1 LTFLTR
7 AAYKRRSIDPSVGR
21 FSGEKS
27 RIRTIVWL
35 RLSALSLEEV
45 MRKKLLRLLRIAPLA
60 LLFASVASAQTTGTV
75 IGVVTDAS
83 TGKAVPGALVI
94 ATSPNLQ
101 GEQTAVT
108 DNSGNFRLPQLPP
121 GQYRLAVQLEGYKPA
136 ERSDIQIRLDKTIRA
151 NLAMVPE
158 AVEMEEQVVRTG
170 SAAPVINVGSAEA
183 GAVVTKEFVA
193 SVPVGRDFQAVAVV
207 TPGAQTDTYGIGF
220 AGSQSPENAYILD
233 GLNVSDPVYGTLG
246 SNLLT
251 NFFEEVDVKTG
262 SFSAE
267 YGRATGGVM
276 NVVTKTGSNEFHGSV
291 FSNFTPYFL
300 VQPDSPAFGRT
311 NESIWGE
318 LTPGE
323 GAYDLDLGFEVGGPI
338 QKDKL
343 WFYAGF
349 APVIQK
355 RYVERFLRSNE
366 LTSTGALLRENG
378 VVQQNEIEGT
388 RRSYDYGQTEY
399 QFAGKLTYLLNENH
413 NVTLSTYAVPNSRD
427 FLFNFNSSES
437 RRLGHDDSM
446 SYDLIGRYSGKF
458 LEKRLIV
465 EATGGWHYQSLA
477 DDPVTMAGVNQRTT
491 PTIQYSGNWNL
502 RTFEEGAPPV
512 CDNGL
517 LACPVANY
525 LQGGY
530 DFGNDYN
537 SNRFSGRLS
546 GSYLFDLLGSHNAK
560 AGIDLE
566 RNYYDITKWY
576 SGNARYGMVANDTE
590 MFALRSY
597 ASVTGGASTNLNGE
611 ALNFIDNETS
621 ESATNSFA
629 YYLQD
634 SWQVGTTGVTI
645 NAGLRL
651 ETQSMESLSANVEG
665 FTINNMWSPRLQA
678 IWDFTGTGRGKL
690 GASWGRFYYAIPL
703 DMGDRAFGNEQQG
716 SFSYDIAGCENAP
729 TNLSPNA
736 RGARTTAFDPKLNNC
751 PFYDFGGGETL
762 IEQIG
767 GVTPVDPELEGM
779 FVDMFGA
786 QAEYEVLPDLS
797 VGIEWNARR
806 QDTVIEDMSFDDGH
820 NYYITNPGK
829 RAPFTAQDIEGNPVT
844 YDSKR
849 VTSDDPFT
857 GTGVSVNMP
866 VPERSYDGVT
876 LKVMKNF
883 SNNWLAQ
890 ASYTYSQLRGNY
902 AGVFRVEDGQLD
914 PGITSE
920 YDLATLMANRSGFLP
935 GDAPHQLKLFGAY
948 TWNFGPRMNLTASG
962 AYTGT
967 SGTPVNA
974 LGRHPL
980 YGNGQAFIVQRGMAG
995 RTPFVNRVDLG
1006 GRFAYTIT
1014 PPYAINLSLDV
1025 FNVLNSEEIVNIDEN
1040 YTFDAVQPIV
1050 GAQCSNKDAASSSN
1064 PAGALAADCP
1074 QIGYLRTTD
1083 GRPVTVNP
1091 NFGKAEAVSTAYQ
1104 TPLYFRVGVGLSF

>member
-1 LTFLTR
+1 
-7 AAYKRRSIDPSVGR
+7 
-21 FSGEKS
+21 
-27 RIRTIVWL
+27 
-35 RLSALSLEEV
+35 

-83 TGKAVPGALVI
+83 TGKAVPGALII

-108 DNSGNFRLPQLPP
+108 DNSGNFRLPLLPP

-170 SAAPVINVGSAEA
+170 SAAPVINVGSAES
-183 GAVVTKEFVA
+183 GAVVSKEFMA
-193 SVPVGRDFQAVAVV
+193 SIPVGRSFQAVAVV
-207 TPGAQTDTYGIGF
+207 TPQAQGDFYGVGF

-233 GLNVSDPVYGTLG
+233 GLNVSDPVFGTLG
-246 SNLLT
+246 SNLLS
-251 NFFEEVDVKTG
+251 NFLEEIDVKTG
-262 SFSAE
+262 SFNAE

-276 NVVTKTGSNEFHGSV
+276 NVVTKSGSNEFHGSV

-300 VQPDSPAFGRT
+300 VQPDSPEYGRT
-311 NESIWGE
+311 GEAIWGQ
-318 LTPGE
+318 LTPSE

-349 APVIQK
+349 APVFTK
-355 RYVERFLRSNE
+355 RYAERFFRGNE
-366 LTSTGALLRENG
+366 LDPTIPNASGMVDNRRRDASGAIL
-378 VVQQNEIEGT
+378 QHEIPGT
-388 RRSYDYGQTEY
+388 RQGFDYDSQSY

-413 NVTLSTYAVPNSRD
+413 NLTLSTYAVPDSNTQLFAFNNSP
-427 FLFNFNSSES
+427 S
-437 RRLGHDDSM
+437 RRTFAEDM
-446 SYDLIGRYSGKF
+446 FAYDLIGRYAGKF

-465 EATGGWHYQSLA
+465 EAVGGWHYQSFA
-477 DDPVTMAGVNQRTT
+477 DDPQTVAGVSQADT
-491 PTIQYSGNWNL
+491 PSLQLFRNWRL
-502 RTFEEGAPPV
+502 GVFEAVPEECNA
-512 CDNGL
+512 GL
-517 LACPVANY
+517 FSCNVANY
-525 LQGGY
+525 VTGGY
-530 DFGNDYN
+530 GFWSDYT
-537 SNRFSGRLS
+537 SNRFASRIS
-546 GSYLFDLLGSHNAK
+546 ASYLFDALGSHNAK

-566 RNYYDITKWY
+566 RNYYDVTKYY
-576 SGNARYGMVANDTE
+576 SGGQALGFDPQGSATGITDGVA
-590 MFALRSY
+590 ALRSY
-597 ASVTGGASTNLNGE
+597 GTVNDPTAEDPKVSLDPTGQYF
-611 ALNFIDNETS
+611 NFTPNSTS

-634 SWQVGTTGVTI
+634 SWQLGNTGVTI

-651 ETQSMESLSANVEG
+651 ETQSMESLSADIEG
-665 FTINNMWSPRLQA
+665 FSINNMWSPRVQA

-690 GASWGRFYYAIPL
+690 AGSYGRFYYAIPL
-703 DMGDRAFGNEQQG
+703 DMGDRAFGNEQQAELYYQ
-716 SFSYDIAGCENAP
+716 FAGPCANQTANFNQING
-729 TNLSPNA
+729 NLKTP
-736 RGARTTAFDPKLNNC
+736 FDPRNDAAAPANAANC
-751 PFYDFGGGETL
+751 PYYNFAAEGDPAEGYFA
-762 IEQIG
+762 QIG
-767 GVTPVDPELEGM
+767 GVTPVDPKLEGM
-779 FVDMFGA
+779 YVDQFGA

-797 VGIEWNARR
+797 VGIEYTGRR
-806 QDTVIEDMSFDDGH
+806 QDTVIEDMSFDDGV

-829 RAPFTAQDIEGNPVT
+829 RDPFTADGQV
-844 YDSKR
+844 YDSK
-849 VTSDDPFT
+849 VVSSDDPFT
-857 GTGVSVNMP
+857 GTSVSVNMP
-866 VPERSYDGVT
+866 VPERSYDAVT
-876 LKVMKNF
+876 LKVSKGF

-902 AGVFRVEDGQLD
+902 AGVFRPEDNQLD
-914 PGITSE
+914 PGITAE
-920 YDLATLMANRSGFLP
+920 YDLATLMANRAGFLP
-935 GDAPHQLKLFGAY
+935 GDAPHALKLFGAY
-948 TWNFGPRMNLTASG
+948 TWNFGPRMNLTAST

-1014 PPYAINLSLDV
+1014 PPYAVQLSLDV

-1050 GAQCSNKDAASSSN
+1050 GAQCKNKDAASASN
-1064 PAGALAADCP
+1064 PAAALGADCP
-1074 QIGYLRTTD
+1074 QVGFLKTTD

-1104 TPLYFRVGVGLSF
+1104 VPLYFRVGVGLTF

>member
-1 LTFLTR
+1 
-7 AAYKRRSIDPSVGR
+7 
-21 FSGEKS
+21 
-27 RIRTIVWL
+27 
-35 RLSALSLEEV
+35 

-170 SAAPVINVGSAEA
+170 SAAPVVNVGSAES

-193 SVPVGRDFQAVAVV
+193 SIPVGRDFQAVAVV

-267 YGRATGGVM
+267 YGRTTGGVM

-291 FSNFTPYFL
+291 FSNVTPYFL

-311 NESIWGE
+311 NEAIWGE

-343 WFYAGF
+343 WFYLGF
-349 APVIQK
+349 APQFEQ
-355 RYVERFLRSNE
+355 RYAQRFLRSNQLNAGDDPATPQVE
-366 LTSTGALLRENG
+366 TAGSLHRVNG
-378 VVQQNEIEGT
+378 VVQQDEIDGT
-388 RRSYDYGQTEY
+388 RRTYDYNDVTY
-399 QFAGKLTYLLNENH
+399 NVVGKLTYLLNENH
-413 NVTLSTYAVPNSRD
+413 NLTLSTYAVPTSND

-437 RRLGHDDSM
+437 RRMGHDDQLA
-446 SYDLIGRYSGKF
+446 YDLIGRYSGKF
-458 LEKRLIV
+458 LDKRFIV
-465 EATGGWHYQSLA
+465 EAVGGWHYQSLA
-477 DDPVTMAGVNQRTT
+477 DDPVTMAGVDQRTT
-491 PTIQYSGNWNL
+491 PTFDYLGNWNL
-502 RTFEEGAPPV
+502 RTLEADAPAV
-512 CDNGL
+512 CAGGL
-517 LACPVANY
+517 NSCLVSRY

-530 DFGNDYN
+530 DFGNDYT
-537 SNRFSGRLS
+537 SNRFASRLS
-546 GSYLFDLLGSHNAK
+546 GSYLFDMLGSHNAK

-576 SGNARYGMVANDTE
+576 SGNVRYGVSADDSE
-590 MFALRSY
+590 FAALRAY
-597 ASVTGGASTNLNGE
+597 ASVAGGASADPNDLT
-611 ALNFIDNETS
+611 FIDNETS
-621 ESATNSFA
+621 ESATNSFS

-634 SWQVGTTGVTI
+634 SWQVGNTGLTI

-665 FTINNMWSPRLQA
+665 FSINNMWSPRLQA
-678 IWDFTGTGRGKL
+678 IWDFTGTGRGKI

-703 DMGDRAFGNEQQG
+703 DMGDRAFGNEQQAEFALDVANCTG
-716 SFSYDIAGCENAP
+716 GNAP
-729 TNLSPNA
+729 YATNLGA
-736 RGARTTAFDPKLNNC
+736 DVTGARATTFDPKAAGC
-751 PFYDFGGGETL
+751 AFVDQGASTVS
-762 IEQIG
+762 QIG

-779 FVDMFGA
+779 YVDMFGA

-797 VGIEWNARR
+797 VGVEWNARR

-829 RAPFTAQDIEGNPVT
+829 RAPFSSTDIEGNTVT
-844 YDSKR
+844 YNSKV
-849 VTSDDPFT
+849 VTSVDPFT
-857 GTGVSVNMP
+857 GADVSVNMP

-876 LKVMKNF
+876 LKVTKNF

-935 GDAPHQLKLFGAY
+935 GDAPHQLKLYGAY

-962 AYTGT
+962 AYSGA

-995 RTPFVNRVDLG
+995 RTPFLNRVDLG

-1014 PPYAINLSLDV
+1014 PPYALQLSVDV
-1025 FNVLNSEEIVNIDEN
+1025 FNVLNSEEIVDIDEN

-1050 GAQCSNKDAASSSN
+1050 GAQCNGKDAVSASN
-1064 PAGALAADCP
+1064 PTAALAADCP
-1074 QIGYLRTTD
+1074 QIGYLKTTD

-1091 NFGKAEAVSTAYQ
+1091 NFGRANNVSTAYQ
-1104 TPLYFRVGVGLSF
+1104 TPLYFRVGVGLTF

>member
-1 LTFLTR
+1 
-7 AAYKRRSIDPSVGR
+7 
-21 FSGEKS
+21 
-27 RIRTIVWL
+27 
-35 RLSALSLEEV
+35 

-108 DNSGNFRLPQLPP
+108 DNNGNFRLPLLPP
-121 GQYRLAVQLEGYKPA
+121 GSYRLAVQLEGYKPA

-151 NLAMVPE
+151 NLAVVPE
-158 AVEMEEQVVRTG
+158 AVQMEEQVVRTG
-170 SAAPVINVGSAEA
+170 SAAPVVNVGSAEA
-183 GAVVTKEFVA
+183 GAVVTKEFMA
-193 SVPVGRDFQAVAVV
+193 SVPVGRSFESVAVV
-207 TPGAQTDTYGIGF
+207 TPGAQVDTYGVGF

-233 GLNVSDPVYGTLG
+233 GLNVTDPVYGTLG
-246 SNLLT
+246 SNLLP
-251 NFFEEVDVKTG
+251 NFLEEIDIKTG
-262 SFSAE
+262 SFNAE

-276 NVVTKTGSNEFHGSV
+276 SVVTKTGSNEFHGSV

-300 VQPDSPAFGRT
+300 VQPDSPAYGRT
-311 NESIWGE
+311 AESIWGE

-323 GAYDLDLGFEVGGPI
+323 GSYDLDFGFEIGGPI

-349 APVIQK
+349 APVLEK
-355 RYVERFLRSNE
+355 RYAERFLRANE
-366 LTSTGALLRENG
+366 LNSDGSMVRENG
-378 VVQQNEIEGT
+378 VVQQRELEGT
-388 RRSYDYGQTEY
+388 RRQYDYGTTQY

-413 NVTLSTYAVPNSRD
+413 NLTLSTYAVPNSRED
-427 FLFNFNSSES
+427 LRNFNSSAS
-437 RRLGHDDSM
+437 RHIYREDIM

-477 DDPVTMAGVNQRTT
+477 DDPRVEAGVDQRTT
-491 PTIQYSGNWNL
+491 PTIRYDGGNWNL
-502 RTFEEGAPPV
+502 RTFEADAPLD
-512 CDNGL
+512 CDAGL

-530 DFGNDYN
+530 DFGNDYTG
-537 SNRFSGRLS
+537 NRFSGKFS

-560 AGIDLE
+560 AGVDLE

-576 SGNARYGMVANDTE
+576 SGNARYGITPGDTE
-590 MFALRSY
+590 MYALRAY
-597 ASVTGGASTNLNGE
+597 ALVNGGISTDGNDLQ
-611 ALNFIDNETS
+611 FIDNEGS

-634 SWQVGTTGVTI
+634 SWQVGTTGLTI

-651 ETQSMESLSANVEG
+651 ETQSMESLSADIDG
-665 FTINNMWSPRLQA
+665 FSINNMWSPRLGA
-678 IWDFTGTGRGKL
+678 VWDFTGTGRGKV
-690 GASWGRFYYAIPL
+690 GASWGRFYYSIPL
-703 DMGDRAFGNEQQG
+703 DMGDRAFGNEQQAEY
-716 SFSYDIAGCENAP
+716 SYDIASCANPGATYP
-729 TNLSPNA
+729 TSLGNNV
-736 RGARTTAFDPKLNNC
+736 RGARTNAFDPKAAGC
-751 PFYDFGGGETL
+751 PFYDFEGDGTTAVA
-762 IEQIG
+762 QIG

-779 FVDMFGA
+779 YVDMFGA

-806 QDTVIEDMSFDDGH
+806 QDTVIEDMSFDDGN

-829 RAPFTAQDIEGNPVT
+829 RDPFTANNIEGDPVT
-844 YDSKR
+844 YNSKQ
-849 VTSDDPFT
+849 VSSDDPFT
-857 GTGVSVNMP
+857 GNSVLVNMP
-866 VPERSYDGVT
+866 KPERSYDGVT
-876 LKVMKNF
+876 FKVMKNF

-935 GDAPHQLKLFGAY
+935 GDAPHQVKLFGAY

-980 YGNGQAFIVQRGMAG
+980 YGPGQAFIVQRGMAG

-1014 PPYAINLSLDV
+1014 PPYAIQFSLDV
-1025 FNVLNSEEIVNIDEN
+1025 FNLLNSEEVVNIDEN

-1050 GAQCSNKDAASSSN
+1050 GAQCSSKDAASSSN
-1064 PAGALAADCP
+1064 PIAAIAADCP
-1074 QIGYLRTTD
+1074 QITSLRTTD

-1104 TPLYFRVGVGLSF
+1104 TPLYFRVGVGLTF

>member
-1 LTFLTR
+1 
-7 AAYKRRSIDPSVGR
+7 
-21 FSGEKS
+21 
-27 RIRTIVWL
+27 
-35 RLSALSLEEV
+35 

-60 LLFASVASAQTTGTV
+60 LLFAGVASAQTTGTV

-83 TGKAVPGALVI
+83 TGKAVPGALII

-136 ERSDIQIRLDKTIRA
+136 ERGDIQIRLDKTIRA

-158 AVEMEEQVVRTG
+158 AVQMEEQVVRTG
-170 SAAPVINVGSAEA
+170 SAAPVVNVGSAES

-207 TPGAQTDTYGIGF
+207 TPGAQVDTYGIGF

-246 SNLLT
+246 SNLLS
-251 NFFEEVDVKTG
+251 NFLEEVDIKTG
-262 SFSAE
+262 NFSAE

-276 NVVTKTGSNEFHGSV
+276 NVVTKSGSNEFHGSV

-300 VQPDSPAFGRT
+300 VQPDSPAFGRA
-311 NESIWGE
+311 NEAIWGQ

-323 GAYDLDLGFEVGGPI
+323 GAYDLDFGFEVGGPI

-349 APVIQK
+349 APVLEK
-355 RYVERFLRSNE
+355 RSAQRFLRANE
-366 LTSTGALLRENG
+366 LDPLATGTDNRLRVNG
-378 VVQQNEIEGT
+378 VVQQYELEGT
-388 RRSYDYGQTEY
+388 RRTYDYETTQY

-413 NVTLSTYAVPNSRD
+413 NLTLSTYAVPNSRD
-427 FLFNFNSSES
+427 FLFDFNASES
-437 RRLGHDDSM
+437 RRLGHDDSL

-458 LEKRLIV
+458 FEKRFIL

-477 DDPVTMAGVNQRTT
+477 DDPVTMAGVDQRTT
-491 PTIQYSGNWNL
+491 PTIRYSGVWNL
-502 RTFEEGAPPV
+502 ATLEADAPAA
-512 CDNGL
+512 CDAGL
-517 LACPVANY
+517 YACNVQNY
-525 LQGGY
+525 FQGGY

-537 SNRFSGRLS
+537 SNRFSSRLS
-546 GSYLFDLLGSHNAK
+546 GSYLFDMFGSHNAK

-576 SGNARYGMVANDTE
+576 SGNARYGINPDDTE

-597 ASVTGGASTNLNGE
+597 ASVNGGASTDFRD
-611 ALNFIDNETS
+611 LNFIDNETS
-621 ESATNSFA
+621 ESATNSFS

-634 SWQVGTTGVTI
+634 SWQLGNTGVTL

-651 ETQSMESLSANVEG
+651 ETQSMESLSADVEG
-665 FTINNMWSPRLQA
+665 FSINNMWSPRLQA
-678 IWDFTGTGRGKL
+678 VWDFTGTGRGKV
-690 GASWGRFYYAIPL
+690 GASWGRFYYSIPL
-703 DMGDRAFGNEQQG
+703 DMGDRAFGNEQQAE
-716 SFSYDIAGCENAP
+716 FSYDIANCAGAP
-729 TNLSPNA
+729 TSLGA
-736 RGARTTAFDPKLNNC
+736 TDRGARTTAFNPKTAGC
-751 PFYDFGGGETL
+751 PFYDFNEDGTTE
-762 IEQIG
+762 IAQIG
-767 GVTPVDPELEGM
+767 GITPVDPELEGM
-779 FVDMFGA
+779 YVDMFGA

-797 VGIEWNARR
+797 VGVEWNARR
-806 QDTVIEDMSFDDGH
+806 QDTVIEDMSFDDGN

-829 RAPFTAQDIEGNPVT
+829 RDPFTANNIEGDPVV
-844 YDSKR
+844 YDSKN
-849 VTSDDPFT
+849 VSSDDPFT
-857 GTGVSVNMP
+857 GNSVSVNMP
-866 VPERSYDGVT
+866 LPERSYDGVT

-935 GDAPHQLKLFGAY
+935 GDAPHQVKLFGAY
-948 TWNFGPRMNLTASG
+948 TWNFGPRVNLTASG
-962 AYTGT
+962 GYTGT

-980 YGNGQAFIVQRGMAG
+980 YGNGQAFILQRGMAG

-1014 PPYAINLSLDV
+1014 PPYAVQLSVDV

-1050 GAQCSNKDAASSSN
+1050 GAQCNSKDAVSSSN
-1064 PAGALAADCP
+1064 PIGAIAADCP
-1074 QIGYLRTTD
+1074 QITSLRTTD

-1091 NFGKAEAVSTAYQ
+1091 NFGKAEALSTAYQ
-1104 TPLYFRVGVGLSF
+1104 TPLYFRVGVGLTF

>member
-1 LTFLTR
+1 
-7 AAYKRRSIDPSVGR
+7 
-21 FSGEKS
+21 
-27 RIRTIVWL
+27 
-35 RLSALSLEEV
+35 

-60 LLFASVASAQTTGTV
+60 FLFASVASAQTTGTV

-108 DNSGNFRLPQLPP
+108 DNSGNFRLPLLPP

-170 SAAPVINVGSAEA
+170 SAAPVVNVGSAES
-183 GAVVTKEFVA
+183 GGVVSKEFVA
-193 SVPVGRDFQAVAVV
+193 SIPVGRDFQAVAVV
-207 TPGAQTDTYGIGF
+207 TPGAQNDTYGIGF
-220 AGSQSPENAYILD
+220 AGAQSPENAYILD

-276 NVVTKTGSNEFHGSV
+276 NVVTKTGSNEYHGSV

-300 VQPDSPAFGRT
+300 IQPDSPAYGRA
-311 NESIWGE
+311 NEAIWGE

-323 GAYDLDLGFEVGGPI
+323 GSYDFDLGFEIGGPI

-343 WFYAGF
+343 WFYLGF
-349 APVIQK
+349 APQFEQ
-355 RYVERFLRSNE
+355 RYAQRFLRSNQ
-366 LTSTGALLRENG
+366 LNPDGTLLRVNG
-378 VVQQNEIEGT
+378 AVQQDEIDGT
-388 RRSYDYGQTEY
+388 RRTYDYNDVTY
-399 QFAGKLTYLLNENH
+399 NVVGKLTYLLNENH
-413 NVTLSTYAVPNSRD
+413 NLTLSTYAVPTSND

-437 RRLGHDDSM
+437 RRMGHDDQLA
-446 SYDLIGRYSGKF
+446 YDLIGRYSGKF
-458 LEKRLIV
+458 LDKRFIV
-465 EATGGWHYQSLA
+465 EAVGGWHYQSLA
-477 DDPVTMAGVNQRTT
+477 DDPVTMAGVDQRTT
-491 PTIQYSGNWNL
+491 PTFDHFGNWNL
-502 RTFEEGAPPV
+502 ATFEADAPGV
-512 CDNGL
+512 CTTVN
-517 LACPVANY
+517 ACTVSRY

-530 DFGNDYN
+530 DFGNDYT
-537 SNRFSGRLS
+537 SNRFASRLS

-566 RNYYDITKWY
+566 RNYYDVTKWY
-576 SGNARYGMVANDTE
+576 SGNARYSV
-590 MFALRSY
+590 FAGDPIFEAQRAY
-597 ASVTGGASTNLNGE
+597 GAVEGGATEDPAGFQ
-611 ALNFIDNETS
+611 FIDNETS

-634 SWQVGTTGVTI
+634 SWQVGNTGLTI

-651 ETQSMESLSANVEG
+651 ETQSMESLSANIEG
-665 FTINNMWSPRLQA
+665 FSINNMWSPRLQA
-678 IWDFTGTGRGKL
+678 IWDFTGTGRGKI

-703 DMGDRAFGNEQQG
+703 DMGDRAFGNEQQAVYA
-716 SFSYDIAGCENAP
+716 YDVSGCGAPTDLGPNAGATAPGARQAFNPRTAGCEFNTDP
-729 TNLSPNA
+729 DL
-736 RGARTTAFDPKLNNC
+736 GTTGFSSV
-751 PFYDFGGGETL
+751 
-762 IEQIG
+762 G

-779 FVDMFGA
+779 YVDMFGA

-797 VGIEWNARR
+797 VGVEWNARR

-829 RAPFTAQDIEGNPVT
+829 R
-844 YDSKR
+844 
-849 VTSDDPFT
+849 DPFT
-857 GTGVSVNMP
+857 GTDIENNPVTYNSKVVTSEDPFTGAAVSVNMP

-935 GDAPHQLKLFGAY
+935 GDAPHQLKLYGAY
-948 TWNFGPRMNLTASG
+948 TWDFGPRMNLTASG
-962 AYTGT
+962 AYSGA

-995 RTPFVNRVDLG
+995 RTPFLNRVDLG

-1014 PPYAINLSLDV
+1014 PPYALQLSVDV
-1025 FNVLNSEEIVNIDEN
+1025 FNVLNSEEIVDIDEN

-1050 GAQCSNKDAASSSN
+1050 GAQCNNKDAVSASN
-1064 PAGALAADCP
+1064 PTAALAADCP
-1074 QIGYLRTTD
+1074 QIGYMRTTD

-1091 NFGKAEAVSTAYQ
+1091 NFGRANNVSTAYQ
-1104 TPLYFRVGVGLSF
+1104 TPLYFRVGVGLTF

>member
-1 LTFLTR
+1 
-7 AAYKRRSIDPSVGR
+7 
-21 FSGEKS
+21 
-27 RIRTIVWL
+27 
-35 RLSALSLEEV
+35 

-108 DNSGNFRLPQLPP
+108 DNSGNFRLPLLPP

-170 SAAPVINVGSAEA
+170 SAAPVINVGSAES
-183 GAVVTKEFVA
+183 GAVVSKEFIA
-193 SVPVGRDFQAVAVV
+193 SIPVGRNFQAVAVV
-207 TPGAQTDTYGIGF
+207 TPQAQGDFYGVGF

-233 GLNVSDPVYGTLG
+233 GLNVADPVYGTLG
-246 SNLLT
+246 SNLLS
-251 NFFEEVDVKTG
+251 NFLEEIDVKTG
-262 SFSAE
+262 SFNAE

-276 NVVTKTGSNEFHGSV
+276 NVVTKSGSNEFHGSV

-300 VQPDSPAFGRT
+300 VQPDSPEFGRT
-311 NESIWGE
+311 GEAIWGQ

-323 GAYDLDLGFEVGGPI
+323 GSYDLDLGFEIGGPI

-349 APVIQK
+349 APVFTK
-355 RYVERFLRSNE
+355 RYSERYFRLNE
-366 LTSTGALLRENG
+366 LDPDIDTSEATGNPFADNRRRDPNTGAII
-378 VVQQNEIEGT
+378 QSEIPGT
-388 RRSYDYGQTEY
+388 RQGFDYGSQQY

-413 NVTLSTYAVPNSRD
+413 NLTLSTYAVPESNEG
-427 FLFNFNSSES
+427 LFNFNNSPS
-437 RRLGHDDSM
+437 RRTFAEDTFA
-446 SYDLIGRYSGKF
+446 YDLIGRYAGKF

-465 EATGGWHYQSLA
+465 EAVGGWHYQSFA
-477 DDPVTMAGVNQRTT
+477 DDPQTVAGVSQADT
-491 PTIQYSGNWNL
+491 PALQLFNNWRL
-502 RTFEEGAPPV
+502 GVFEDAPA
-512 CDNGL
+512 
-517 LACPVANY
+517 ACGTDLFSCNVQNY
-525 LQGGY
+525 VTGGY
-530 DFGNDYN
+530 GFWTDYT
-537 SNRFSGRLS
+537 SNRFASRIS
-546 GSYLFDLLGSHNAK
+546 ASYLFDAFGSHNAK

-566 RNYYDITKWY
+566 RNYYDVTKYY
-576 SGNARYGMVANDTE
+576 SGGAFFGFDPLGSSTGIDDGLA
-590 MFALRSY
+590 ALRSY
-597 ASVTGGASTNLNGE
+597 GVVNNADPKPEFDETDTLSLDPEDFRYVPNS
-611 ALNFIDNETS
+611 TS

-634 SWQVGTTGVTI
+634 SWQLGNSGVTI

-651 ETQSMESLSANVEG
+651 ETQSMESLSADIEG
-665 FTINNMWSPRLQA
+665 FSINDMWSPRVQA

-690 GASWGRFYYAIPL
+690 AASYGRFYYAIPL
-703 DMGDRAFGNEQQG
+703 DMGDRAFGNEQQAELYYG
-716 SFSYDIAGCENAP
+716 FGGAGDCATAATRFDRLTGDLRTPFNPRNDIAGA
-729 TNLSPNA
+729 A
-736 RGARTTAFDPKLNNC
+736 NC
-751 PFYDFGGGETL
+751 PYYDFGTATPAYPTGSSYFA
-762 IEQIG
+762 QIG

-779 FVDMFGA
+779 YVDQFGA

-797 VGIEWNARR
+797 VGVEYTGRR
-806 QDTVIEDMSFDDGH
+806 QDTVIEDMSFDDGN

-829 RAPFTAQDIEGNPVT
+829 RDPFESDGVT
-844 YDSKR
+844 YDSKQVSSR
-849 VTSDDPFT
+849 DPFT
-857 GTGVSVNMP
+857 RNFVDVTMP
-866 VPERSYDGVT
+866 VPERSYDAVT
-876 LKVMKNF
+876 LKVTKSF

-902 AGVFRVEDGQLD
+902 AGVFRPEDNQLD
-914 PGITSE
+914 PGITAE
-920 YDLATLMANRSGFLP
+920 YDLATLMANRAGFLP
-935 GDAPHQLKLFGAY
+935 GDAPHSLKMFGAY

-1014 PPYAINLSLDV
+1014 PPYAVQLSLDV

-1040 YTFDAVQPIV
+1040 FTFDAVQPIV
-1050 GAQCSNKDAASSSN
+1050 GAQCKNKDAASASN
-1064 PAGALAADCP
+1064 PAAALAADCS
-1074 QIGYLRTTD
+1074 QVGYLRTTD

-1104 TPLYFRVGVGLSF
+1104 VPLYFRVGVGLTF